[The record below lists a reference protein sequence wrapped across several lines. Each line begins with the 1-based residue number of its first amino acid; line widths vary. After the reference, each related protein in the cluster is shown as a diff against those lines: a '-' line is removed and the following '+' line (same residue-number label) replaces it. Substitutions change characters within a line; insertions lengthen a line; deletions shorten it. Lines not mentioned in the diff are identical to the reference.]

1 MSGKSK
7 LEDFESLYG
16 IIAEGKDARI
26 DRMKWL
32 SPEQKEEMKA
42 FFRKNP
48 SLEGRFDWNVPE
60 RITYNAFRRLKARHL
75 PPVNPDE
82 VPEFSDRRDEGDG
95 IVSYSVPDSRAGQ
108 RAVRNAVDTHWGR
121 GANPWC
127 LISRFGSEPEDAKPT
142 PTYEFWKYLM
152 DREPDLTKGDVGYAK
167 LRGRGID
174 PDKRFKALAREYEKA
189 KSVPYYEDDFDDGSE
204 ENLDSAWDYWQNY
217 SSKPKRI
224 SFRNGKLHS
233 FMATDFDRNNY
244 AGLWLYAWGAKVDNN
259 GASYTEPDGFVDDEG
274 DVREDEEWVENCLS
288 DTDSEEWGIP
298 ANENW
303 LMENAVRD
311 VCYYCYSYF
320 PESGERSLNDVEIA
334 VRQVCTKLRNGA
346 EEDSTRHAVAHW
358 LESNWKD
365 IFDVRNNEPLLADIP
380 DKWWDREDHPHPR
393 ATDIEESLD
402 RFSDIDHLY
411 KALNI

>member
-1 MSGKSK
+1 MNGKSK
-7 LEDFESLYG
+7 LEDFESLYE

-121 GANPWC
+121 DKNPWC

-152 DREPDLTKGDVGYAK
+152 DREPELTKGDVGYGK

-224 SFRNGKLHS
+224 SFRNGKLHG
-233 FMATDFDRNNY
+233 FMATGEEENMY
-244 AGLWLYAWGAKVDNN
+244 ADLWLYAWGQKVDESGAAVEESDGMPDDDAGFRKDEDWMFSNLLECFDPEEN
-259 GASYTEPDGFVDDEG
+259 GISRDDMWI
-274 DVREDEEWVENCLS
+274 VEDALDN
-288 DTDSEEWGIP
+288 
-298 ANENW
+298 
-303 LMENAVRD
+303 
-311 VCYYCYSYF
+311 VCYYCYTYHREEKVHGMETVYS
-320 PESGERSLNDVEIA
+320 EVKR
-334 VRQVCTKLRNGA
+334 VCSNLRKDEKEA
-346 EEDSTRHAVAHW
+346 SHRVADW
-358 LESNWKD
+358 LEGNWRD
-365 IFDVRNNEPLLADIP
+365 IFEVHDDEPLAREIP
-380 DKWWDREDHPHPR
+380 DQWWDREDHPHPR